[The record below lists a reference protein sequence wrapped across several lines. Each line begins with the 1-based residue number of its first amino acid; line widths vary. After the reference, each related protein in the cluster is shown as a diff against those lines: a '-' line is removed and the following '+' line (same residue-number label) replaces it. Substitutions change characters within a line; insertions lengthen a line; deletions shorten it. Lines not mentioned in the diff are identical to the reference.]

1 MTDVNKTLAHLNPEL
16 VSEISEAAEVRY
28 IQQGTTILRDGQYVK
43 VIPIVTKGLIKVFSR
58 YQDKELLLYYIQPG
72 ESCIMSFAASL
83 RNEPSKVYAVTEE
96 DTRAILLPVDQVA
109 NWIRQYPDINTLFY
123 KQYNLRYADL
133 LDTINHI
140 LFNKLD
146 IRIYDYLQKKKQLTN
161 QNPLKISHSQIA
173 NELGTVREVVSRV
186 LKKLENEG
194 KVIQHSNQIEL
205 L

>member
-1 MTDVNKTLAHLNPEL
+1 MTDVNKTLAHLNPDL
-16 VSEISEAAEVRY
+16 VSEISDAAEVRFL
-28 IQQGTTILRDGQYVK
+28 QQGTTLLRDGQYVK
-43 VIPIVTKGLIKVFSR
+43 VIPIVTEGLIKVFSR
-58 YQDKELLLYYIQPG
+58 YQEKELLLYYIQPG

-83 RNEPSKVYAVTEE
+83 RNEPSKVFAVAEE
-96 DTRAILLPVDQVA
+96 DTKAILLPVDQVA
-109 NWIRQYPDINTLFY
+109 YWIKQYPDINTLFY

-194 KVIQHSNQIEL
+194 KVIQHSNRIEIL
-205 L
+205 